1 MPAQVVSHYRLLGP
15 LGSGGMGVVYRAED
29 TTLGRT
35 VALKFLP
42 EQGADNQVVGDRL
55 RQEARLASALNH
67 PNICT
72 IYEVGEDAGEVFIA
86 MEYVEG
92 RSLSELIRAGG
103 LPFETTLR
111 YGQQLASALA
121 HAHNRGIVHGD
132 LKPLNIVVTPQGD
145 AKILDFGLARR
156 NNSAEFDRQTLETVS
171 AESRPGLGGTLPYMS
186 PEQIEGSSVSPRT
199 DLWSLGVVLYEMA
212 SGTRPFSG
220 ENLYL
225 LCNAILRN
233 PPRPLPAQ
241 VPPNLATVIFRCLE
255 KEPARRY
262 QSAGEVRAA
271 LEALTPS
278 KESIALPPQFETVS
292 QRKKLAALAALLLV
306 LLIAGGALLFR
317 EKSGQPGLTGTMPK
331 SVLLSV
337 LPPVSGGDASQA
349 AFESGLADTLNS
361 RLGEL
366 SAGHPLSVIPM
377 SETLANHVT
386 TVDAARQQF
395 GVNLVLVLTVQRA
408 ADDVRVNYSLVD
420 AHSHQQLRGGTV
432 TAAASDPFALQ
443 DEVFESV
450 AAAME
455 VQLPPQERRPT
466 TAHGTAQPAAY
477 DFYIEGRGYLQN
489 YVVPEN
495 VDNAITLFQRSL
507 DKDPAYAAATAGLG
521 EAYWLKYQLS
531 HEQRWVDAAI
541 ETCQKAVAGGPKLAA
556 AHECLGRVF
565 HGQGQYE
572 KAASEYRRTL
582 ELDPTSDDAYGGL
595 AAAYEKLGRLE
606 EAERAYRQAISA
618 RPSYWATYNW
628 LGAFYLGHARYDE
641 AATMFSQ
648 VVTLA
653 PDSFTGYYNLGA
665 VRVLQGRYA
674 EAIPLLEKSLS
685 IRPTA
690 DARSN
695 LATAYFLM
703 RRYAEAASTFEQVV
717 KLDPSNYVFW
727 GNLGDAYYWTAGRR
741 PEAAAAYE
749 KAINL
754 ALERQRVNPNDAYLL
769 SNLAMYHAMRSE
781 TKPAQDNIEA
791 ALRLQSKNPDVL
803 FAAGITYMQLGDNR
817 RAVDVLEKAVSFGVS
832 PEMLRDNPNFDV
844 LKDNPRFMGL
854 IQSHSGNHGG

>member
-1 MPAQVVSHYRLLGP
+1 VPAQLVSHYRLLGP

-42 EQGADNQVVGDRL
+42 EQLARDLPVSDRL
-55 RQEARLASALNH
+55 RREARLASALNH

-92 RSLSELIRAGG
+92 RPLSELIRAGG
-103 LPFETTLR
+103 LPFGTTVR

-121 HAHNRGIVHGD
+121 HAHDRGIVHGD
-132 LKPLNIVVTPQGD
+132 LKPLNIVVTPRGD

-156 NNSAEFDRQTLETVS
+156 DNPGEFDRQTLETVS

-186 PEQIEGSSVSPRT
+186 PEQIEGSAVSPRT

-212 SGTRPFSG
+212 SGTRPFYG

-233 PPRPLPAQ
+233 PPRPLPPQ
-241 VPPNLATVIFRCLE
+241 VPANLAVVISRCLE

-262 QSAGEVRAA
+262 QRAGETRAA

-278 KESIALPPQFETVS
+278 NESIVAPPQIETGPH
-292 QRKKLAALAALLLV
+292 RKRLAALAAVLLV
-306 LLIAGGALLFR
+306 LLMAGGAVLFR
-317 EKSGQPGLTGTMPK
+317 EKSGTHSSAGTMPQR
-331 SVLLSV
+331 VLLSV
-337 LPPVSGGDASQA
+337 LPPASSGDASRS

-366 SAGHPLSVIPM
+366 SADHPLSVIPM

-386 TVDAARQQF
+386 TVDAAREQF

-408 ADDVRVNYSLVD
+408 ADSVRVNYSLVD
-420 AHSHQQLRGGTV
+420 AHSHQQLKGGTV

-443 DEVFESV
+443 DRVFESV

-455 VQLPPQERRPT
+455 LQLAPQEKRQT
-466 TAHGTAQPAAY
+466 TAYGTAQPAAY
-477 DFYIEGRGYLQN
+477 DFYIEARGYLQD

-495 VDNAITLFQRSL
+495 VENAIALFQRAL
-507 DKDPAYAAATAGLG
+507 EKDPGYAAARAGLG
-521 EAYWLKYQLS
+521 EAYWRKYQLS
-531 HEQRWVDAAI
+531 HERRWAVVAI
-541 ETCQKAVAGGPKLAA
+541 ETCQKAAAGGPRLAA
-556 AHECLGRVF
+556 AHACLGRVF
-565 HGQGQYE
+565 DAQGEYQ
-572 KAASEYRRTL
+572 KAAEEYRRTL
-582 ELDPTSDDAYGGL
+582 QLEPTSDDAYGGL
-595 AAAYEKLGRLE
+595 AAAYARLGRLD
-606 EAERAYRQAISA
+606 EAEQAYKQAISA
-618 RPSYWATYNW
+618 RPGYWATYNW
-628 LGAFYLGHARYDE
+628 LGLFYMGHARYAD

-648 VVTLA
+648 VMALA
-653 PDSFTGYYNLGA
+653 PDSFTGYYNLGG

-674 EAIPLLEKSLS
+674 DAIPLLEKSLN

-695 LATAYFLM
+695 LATAYFQM
-703 RRYAEAASTFEQVV
+703 RRYAESASNFEEAV
-717 KLDPSNYVFW
+717 KLDPKNYLFW
-727 GNLGDAYYWTAGRR
+727 GNLGDAYYWAPGRR
-741 PEAAAAYE
+741 QEAAAAYE

-754 ALERQRVNPNDAYLL
+754 GEEWRHVNPNDAQLL
-769 SNLAMYHAMRSE
+769 ASLAMYQAMRSE
-781 TKPAQDNIEA
+781 KKAALDNLEA
-791 ALRLQSKNPDVL
+791 ALQLQPKSPDIL
-803 FAAGITYMQLGDNR
+803 FAAGITYQQLGDSE
-817 RAVDVLEKAVSFGVS
+817 RALDALEKAVSLGVS
-832 PEMLRDNPNFDV
+832 PEMLRDTPNFDA
-844 LKDNPRFMGL
+844 LKDNPRFVGL
-854 IQSHSGNHGG
+854 IQSHQKK